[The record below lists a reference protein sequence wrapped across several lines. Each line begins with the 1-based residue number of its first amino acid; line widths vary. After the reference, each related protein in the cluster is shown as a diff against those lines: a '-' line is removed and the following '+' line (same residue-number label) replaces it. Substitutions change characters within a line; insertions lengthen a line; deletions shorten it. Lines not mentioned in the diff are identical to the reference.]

1 MLKRIL
7 FLCVGLM
14 GAAGGSQAP
23 EFTQQYL
30 QRLGGWVDSYQD
42 RVARLDSR
50 AKQFNMTREQYIA
63 ALQASTDP
71 KVRNEAANIASW
83 PVYLKRYTEMQ
94 QILQNGPVWMQPVR
108 LFQSYSDPAFAP
120 IIQATWKD
128 YKFGTQLTGTGAAF
142 ASAGF
147 VLGWLA
153 MVAGMAAAMM
163 PVKAIRRR
171 REKPKNLPN
180 LVTHKIEPLL
190 DTAQAEQETYSGQ
203 TAEEA
208 VEDGGAEKA

>member
-1 MLKRIL
+1 MLKRIFL
-7 FLCVGLM
+7 LCVALG

-42 RVARLDSR
+42 RVTRLDAR
-50 AKQFNMTREQYIA
+50 AKQFNTTREDYIA
-63 ALQASTDP
+63 ALKASTDP
-71 KVRNEAANIASW
+71 KVRSEAANIASW

-108 LFQSYSDPAFAP
+108 LAQGYSDPAFKP
-120 IIQATWKD
+120 IVMATWKE
-128 YKFGTQLTGTGAAF
+128 YKFGTQFTTSGAMF
-142 ASAGF
+142 AGAGF

-153 MVAGMAAAMM
+153 TGVGLGIAMA
-163 PVKAIRRR
+163 PINIVRRR

-180 LVTHKIEPLL
+180 LVSHKIEPVLASAEAE
-190 DTAQAEQETYSGQ
+190 DT
-203 TAEEA
+203 
-208 VEDGGAEKA
+208 DKA